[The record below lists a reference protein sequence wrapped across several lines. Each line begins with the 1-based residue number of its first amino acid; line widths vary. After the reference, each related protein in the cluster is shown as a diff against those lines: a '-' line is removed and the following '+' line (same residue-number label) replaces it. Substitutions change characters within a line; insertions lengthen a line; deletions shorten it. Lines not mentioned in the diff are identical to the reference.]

1 MTPGRFGAAKKTIG
15 IFLVPE
21 GTRLRA
27 ASLCFASP
35 PVPVAERKSC
45 STRAGTMPI
54 SRGFKETLRAPRFSC
69 EEEEEERQRGRKAL
83 WPAAAPEEPPRE
95 PGAEGGERILP
106 GAEWGEGIP
115 WLQGEEGDE
124 PSPRLC
130 SAAPPAPLWGG
141 RALLCLGFG
150 GINGKL
156 SRCFHPR
163 HSVLEASASS
173 PAPSNILGVPLTLLR
188 VSGHF
193 EPCRP
198 RSPKDFK
205 TAEKVVRNVV
215 NESLLGH
222 NPHPHKDPV
231 SPFTMAA

>member
-1 MTPGRFGAAKKTIG
+1 MTPGRFGAAKKTVD
-15 IFLVPE
+15 IFLVQE

-27 ASLCFASP
+27 AALCFASH
-35 PVPVAERKSC
+35 PVPVVERKSR
-45 STRAGTMPI
+45 STHAGTMPI
-54 SRGFKETLRAPRFSC
+54 SHGFKETLRALWLSC
-69 EEEEEERQRGRKAL
+69 EEEEEERQQGRKAL

-150 GINGKL
+150 GIRAVSTRDVQCWRRQPPRQPRASSWESP
-156 SRCFHPR
+156 SRCCGSRGTLNPAGL
-163 HSVLEASASS
+163 VLQKT
-173 PAPSNILGVPLTLLR
+173 LKLLR
-188 VSGHF
+188 KLFV
-193 EPCRP
+193 
-198 RSPKDFK
+198 
-205 TAEKVVRNVV
+205 T
-215 NESLLGH
+215 
-222 NPHPHKDPV
+222 
-231 SPFTMAA
+231 